1 MSKVVTEQVTINP
14 NPAYDVADQSNS
26 NAMHEYE
33 VVIDC
38 NPANGADP
46 ETEKKKKEFDDGRY
60 YVVSSEEM
68 IKTDI
73 NPSYVL
79 ISVGDNVLEDNP
91 SYQTV

>member
-26 NAMHEYE
+26 NAMHDSLKYE
-33 VVIDC
+33 VVNDC

-46 ETEKKKKEFDDGRY
+46 ETKKKKKELDDGRD

-73 NPSYVL
+73 NPSYM
-79 ISVGDNVLEDNP
+79 
-91 SYQTV
+91 YQYQ